1 MEDIIYTKEKIRA
14 GNRIV
19 RWGRTLIL
27 FRLVDIEVFVMDI
40 IGTFAIGNSITV
52 NFLPFL
58 LPTTLYHAIIF
69 TLILVSVF
77 AINAIIKKRC
87 PKIFKA
93 LAEAIEEIMGR
104 KQFNQFF

>member
-40 IGTFAIGNSITV
+40 IGTFVIGNSIAV

-77 AINAIIKKRC
+77 CHQCNYKETMSKD
-87 PKIFKA
+87 F
-93 LAEAIEEIMGR
+93 
-104 KQFNQFF
+104 